1 MFVQLSHCTVCTVV
15 PVRTCGASCVGV
27 WFVGSFVS
35 QTMMSIVLFV
45 ILLHLLVARAIHTR
59 DRARVRIAAGAAA
72 WRPRPADR
80 PARYD
85 VKRSCQGLKSLFCPL
100 LQHDV
105 LEERI

>member
-1 MFVQLSHCTVCTVV
+1 M
-15 PVRTCGASCVGV
+15 
-27 WFVGSFVS
+27 GSFVS
-35 QTMMSIVLFV
+35 QTMMSIVFFV

-59 DRARVRIAAGAAA
+59 DRACESPRRA

-80 PARYD
+80 PARY
-85 VKRSCQGLKSLFCPL
+85 VKRSCQRLKSLFCPL